1 MLITLDRASALSLQ
15 EQLFEQIRQQILDGR
30 LKPEAAVP
38 SSRHLA
44 QQLGVSRNSVTFAY
58 ERLINEGY
66 LVTRPMV
73 GTYVAAVVP
82 EAAMSP
88 VSAAPAASVSVAAA
102 AGRDTVAPAERRGP
116 ENLAPP
122 PSPAAPIPSSTP
134 AASPSISGPSAPIR
148 APSR

>member
-1 MLITLDRASALSLQ
+1 MGCDAVLISLDRASALSLQ

-30 LKPEAAVP
+30 LKAESAVP

-82 EAAMSP
+82 EAAMSA
-88 VSAAPAASVSVAAA
+88 VSASASAGSVRAEAPA
-102 AGRDTVAPAERRGP
+102 PADRR
-116 ENLAPP
+116 
-122 PSPAAPIPSSTP
+122 SP
-134 AASPSISGPSAPIR
+134 
-148 APSR
+148 